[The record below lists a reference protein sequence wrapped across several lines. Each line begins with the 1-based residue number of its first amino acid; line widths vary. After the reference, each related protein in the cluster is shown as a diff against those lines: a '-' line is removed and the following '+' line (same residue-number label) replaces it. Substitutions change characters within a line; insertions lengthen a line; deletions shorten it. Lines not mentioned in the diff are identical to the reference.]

1 MVKIVTSLRTTHKNR
16 FNIYRLCRH
25 KTQTLTLTLTDRERQ
40 IGRDSQRVGES
51 ERARDRESERQRE
64 RESARQ
70 RERTR
75 ERARERWDLKES
87 LAQVRAGGEE
97 ESGELLLRCL
107 LRCLLLCVSVKRTGR
122 AAVQALGVE

>member
-1 MVKIVTSLRTTHKNR
+1 MQVAR
-16 FNIYRLCRH
+16 FDGLNTCCNPIKCFRCHVYS
-25 KTQTLTLTLTDRERQ
+25 DESIGFNER
-40 IGRDSQRVGES
+40 
-51 ERARDRESERQRE
+51 ERARK
-64 RESARQ
+64 

-107 LRCLLLCVSVKRTGR
+107 LRCLLLCVSVKRTAR
-122 AAVQALGVE
+122 AAVQALAVE